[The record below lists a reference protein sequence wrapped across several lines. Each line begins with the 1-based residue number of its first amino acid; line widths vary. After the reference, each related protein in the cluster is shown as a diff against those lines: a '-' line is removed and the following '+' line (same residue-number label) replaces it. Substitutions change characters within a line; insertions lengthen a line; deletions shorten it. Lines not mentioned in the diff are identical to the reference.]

1 MKSMKHEPLSTEG
14 QHTILAGAHYWPE
27 GSLRPYTREEMLQM
41 TMSCKGVEAKRF
53 ELIKNAPG
61 VSPGTLFDKQA
72 GRHVLQREA
81 RGVHVQ
87 AKKPLRK
94 APVVSRGG
102 VMMSK
107 AIQAASRETVVH
119 ARRAD

>member
-1 MKSMKHEPLSTEG
+1 MKRMKHEPLSTEG

-27 GSLRPYTREEMLQM
+27 GSPRPYTLEEMLQM
-41 TMSCKGVEAKRF
+41 TMHCKGVDAKRF
-53 ELIKNAPG
+53 ELIKIAVG
-61 VSPGTLFDKQA
+61 ISPGTLFDKQT

-87 AKKPLRK
+87 VKKPMRK

-102 VMMSK
+102 VIMSQ
-107 AIQAASRETVVH
+107 AMQAASRVSVVH
-119 ARRAD
+119 AHRAD